1 MPERKKKVLINTN
14 FCKLFTGFGKNAKN
28 LLKFLHKT
36 GKYELI
42 EYAAQ
47 TPINHPDLNLL
58 PWKAH
63 GTLPISPHE
72 VHMLNSDPAKA
83 QRASYGE
90 YYSEE
95 VIKKYSDSIFNM
107 KQRYGKV
114 LSHTTVKQVVKVK
127 EVLVPYD
134 RTDTLTVRDT
144 LKLTYT
150 TASIDTAGLHASL
163 EVKEDGILIKDISLQ
178 NRLDIRVVVNK
189 GGFFKKKQTGGT
201 RTFYKRKS
209 YEVQTRNTSPFF
221 HTDWQTSYT
230 FSPKSDVVTPVVI
243 GFIGG
248 LLIK

>member
-1 MPERKKKVLINTN
+1 MNKRDILFICGFVLLFIGVQTCNNVRVDRLRDTLKLTKDSLSSMTEVANRRGETISIQQAEIINS
-14 FCKLFTGFGKNAKN
+14 
-28 LLKFLHKT
+28 
-36 GKYELI
+36 
-42 EYAAQ
+42 Q
-47 TPINHPDLNLL
+47 
-58 PWKAH
+58 
-63 GTLPISPHE
+63 
-72 VHMLNSDPAKA
+72 
-83 QRASYGE
+83 
-90 YYSEE
+90 E
-95 VIKKYSDSIFNM
+95 VIKKYSDSIFDM
-107 KQRYGKV
+107 KQRYGKI

-221 HTDWQTSYT
+221 HTEWQTSYT
-230 FSPKSDVVTPVVI
+230 FSPKRDVVTPVVI